1 MVENMEIDSLEVR
14 WNKLFSA
21 VENQELV
28 KLGFANLVSKYSEKQ
43 RHYHTLSHVENCLKQ
58 MDLLSNLVSDKF
70 CIEVS
75 IWFHDVIYDPKR
87 SDNEELSAANAQ
99 DFLQSI
105 QLSESQIQK
114 ITSLILLTKHPSN
127 PQTDD
132 EKYLIDI
139 DLSILGS
146 SADTYE
152 LYETWIREEYAHVPW
167 EKYKEGRKEV
177 LNSFIQT
184 DYLYFSEFFREKY
197 EAQARQNIV
206 RAIRAL

>member
-1 MVENMEIDSLEVR
+1 MEIDSLEVR

-28 KLGFANLVSKYSEKQ
+28 KLGFANLVGKYSEKQ

-70 CIEVS
+70 CIEAS
-75 IWFHDVIYDPKR
+75 IWFHDVIYDPKQ
-87 SDNEELSAANAQ
+87 SNNEELSAAYAQ

-114 ITSLILLTKHPSN
+114 ITSLILLTKHPSH

-132 EKYLIDI
+132 EKYLIDV

-146 SADTYE
+146 STDTYE
-152 LYETWIREEYAHVPW
+152 LYETWIREEYAHVPLK
-167 EKYKEGRKEV
+167 KYKEGRKEV
-177 LNSFIQT
+177 LSSFIQT
-184 DYLYFSEFFREKY
+184 DYLYCSEFFREKY